1 MPAKPPHITRFLSHH
16 RAAAALLAGVERDAR
31 LLQATR
37 RLLPEELAP
46 HCLHA
51 SLEGERLCLLTDG
64 PVWAS
69 RLRFSVPQVL
79 AGLAVGFPSTRE
91 VRIRI
96 SPASADRQLPAT
108 DNCRVAL
115 SEETIAHLRQTAASI
130 DDPELAAAFLRLAES
145 GARSRSD
152 RGSNWGSRQVTAR
165 GRGE

>member
-1 MPAKPPHITRFLSHH
+1 M
-16 RAAAALLAGVERDAR
+16 
-31 LLQATR
+31 
-37 RLLPEELAP
+37 
-46 HCLHA
+46 
-51 SLEGERLCLLTDG
+51 TDG

-79 AGLAVGFPSTRE
+79 AGLAGGFPGARE

-96 SPASADRQLPAT
+96 SLASADRQMPAADT
-108 DNCRVAL
+108 CPVAL
-115 SEETIAHLRQTAASI
+115 SEETVAHLRQTAASI

-152 RGSNWGSRQVTAR
+152 RGLPQDTAK

>member
-1 MPAKPPHITRFLSHH
+1 MPTKPPHITRFLRQH
-16 RAAAALLAGVERDAR
+16 RAAGALLAGVERDAR

-37 RLLPEELAP
+37 RLLPEELVP

-51 SLEGERLCLLTDG
+51 SLDGERLCLLTDG

-79 AGLAVGFPSTRE
+79 AGLAGGFPGARE

-96 SPASADRQLPAT
+96 SPASADKQMPPARS
-108 DNCRVAL
+108 CPVAL
-115 SEETIAHLRQTAASI
+115 SEETVAHLRQTAACI
-130 DDPELAAAFLRLAES
+130 DDPELSAAFLRLAES
-145 GARSRSD
+145 GARPRSD
-152 RGSNWGSRQVTAR
+152 EGSGQDTAR